1 MCTIDVILYCKTF
14 TCKLKF
20 IANTTLFF
28 LSSRLTE
35 NRVCKTNK
43 TIKQFIKNFFFLT
56 CPFLVVLYFI
66 YSLFSIKDFLYTKA
80 LCLVLNKSFSII

>member
-1 MCTIDVILYCKTF
+1 MCTIDVLLYCKTF

-43 TIKQFIKNFFFLT
+43 TIKQFIKNFFFIT
-56 CPFLVVLYFI
+56 CPFLVLYFI
-66 YSLFSIKDFLYTKA
+66 YSLFSIINKKDFQQ
-80 LCLVLNKSFSII
+80 SFLFCFE

>member
-1 MCTIDVILYCKTF
+1 MCTIYVLLYCKTF

-43 TIKQFIKNFFFLT
+43 TIKQFIKNFFFYNVSISR
-56 CPFLVVLYFI
+56 PVLY
-66 YSLFSIKDFLYTKA
+66 LFVIFYYKQERFSTK
-80 LCLVLNKSFSII
+80 LFVLF